1 MKARNVKVVLH
12 ASGENKGTYD
22 ILGELKSIKGTIDL
36 NEKVDRFVSW
46 DCNIPT
52 SVPRYKVATIQLPKW
67 LTFDEWNNNH
77 IAWKYTWGMGVSKE
91 WSENRQRKMFS
102 MMRVNKT
109 MVLAITKIVNSRPRK
124 DSRKKLKDQ
133 VTKWLDSKS
142 QKFNYDNGRLLIN
155 KWLTIEANQIDS
167 QLYRQGL

>member
-1 MKARNVKVVLH
+1 
-12 ASGENKGTYD
+12 
-22 ILGELKSIKGTIDL
+22 
-36 NEKVDRFVSW
+36 
-46 DCNIPT
+46 
-52 SVPRYKVATIQLPKW
+52 
-67 LTFDEWNNNH
+67 
-77 IAWKYTWGMGVSKE
+77 
-91 WSENRQRKMFS
+91 MFS